1 MSELQPVIKDGK
13 MSLQK
18 TGGQGPQYKILLVD
32 DEENILSS
40 LRRLLRKEN
49 LEVHDTTSPEEALRL
64 LSLNDYAVLISDH
77 RMPVMTGTQLM
88 KMACKTSPDTVRII
102 LTGYADSQSSI
113 EAINKG
119 AVSRYLL
126 KPWNEIE
133 LRVAVRQA
141 VAQYRLVQEKRELE
155 TITNELNKEL
165 QALAAELENKVEER
179 TREVSELNHQLET
192 SLLASIRMLA
202 ELTEMNCEVVGKH
215 AKRVATFSREIGRR
229 LGMSS
234 PDLLQLDAAAMLH
247 GIGTVGLSA
256 SLLAKPRSA
265 MTPQEKGLVDSDSLR
280 GEAVISMMPNLAPA
294 ALYIRHMHELYNG
307 QGYPEH
313 LKGDLI
319 PLGSRIIAAVDVYDT
334 QLNLRENDKA
344 VDPMSALQYLQDRSP
359 SFFDPGVVAIMAEC
373 LTEEQWK
380 SLGADEIE
388 VRLNDLR
395 SGMVLSRD
403 VVATS
408 GTLLL
413 SRDVE
418 LTVENIARIKNF
430 MDSNPF
436 LASLFIRRKKENQ
449 EKNK

>member
-1 MSELQPVIKDGK
+1 

-18 TGGQGPQYKILLVD
+18 PGGQGQQYKILLVD

-49 LEVHDTTSPEEALRL
+49 LDVHDTTSPEEALRL
-64 LSLNDYAVLISDH
+64 LSLNEYAVLVSDH
-77 RMPVMTGTQLM
+77 RMPGMTGTQLM
-88 KMACKTSPDTVRII
+88 KMACKTSPETVRII
-102 LTGYADSQSSI
+102 LTGYADAQSSI

-141 VAQYRLVQEKRELE
+141 VAQYRLVQEKKELE
-155 TITNELNKEL
+155 NITNDLNKEL
-165 QALAAELENKVEER
+165 QSLAVELETKVEER
-179 TREVSELNHQLET
+179 TREVSTLNRQLES

-215 AKRVATFSREIGRR
+215 AKRVAAFSREIGRR
-229 LGMSS
+229 LGMSN
-234 PDLLQLDAAAMLH
+234 PELLQLEAAAMLH

-265 MTPQEKGLVDSDSLR
+265 LATQEKELLDSDSLR

-294 ALYIRHMHELYNG
+294 ALYVRHMHELFNG

-313 LKGDLI
+313 LKGDRI
-319 PLGSRIIAAVDVYDT
+319 PLGSRIITAVDVYDT

-344 VDPMSALQYLQDRSP
+344 VEPLNALQHLKDRSP
-359 SFFDPGVVAIMAEC
+359 AFYDPQVVSMMEEC
-373 LTEEQWK
+373 LTEDQWQ

-403 VVATS
+403 VITTG

-418 LTVENIARIKNF
+418 LKVEDIARIKAF
-430 MDSNPF
+430 MDNNPF
-436 LASLFIRRKKENQ
+436 LSSIFIHRKK
-449 EKNK
+449 